1 MVGATT
7 TTSLIIW
14 SLWIFT
20 GETSGVTLGLVP
32 DVGRAP
38 LSLDDIMLADVTTLH
53 HITSLHVSDRFS
65 LSCLLSTTHRQEKIF
80 FVMVPRLGRKD
91 LNVCNGLLEVQFRQQ
106 LAVAVSGSVTA
117 QTELS
122 LLRQCDTTTTASLS
136 LHSNSTHT
144 TPWRKLDF
152 TNANVK

>member
-91 LNVCNGLLEVQFRQQ
+91 LNVCNGLLEV
-106 LAVAVSGSVTA
+106 
-117 QTELS
+117 
-122 LLRQCDTTTTASLS
+122 
-136 LHSNSTHT
+136 
-144 TPWRKLDF
+144 
-152 TNANVK
+152 